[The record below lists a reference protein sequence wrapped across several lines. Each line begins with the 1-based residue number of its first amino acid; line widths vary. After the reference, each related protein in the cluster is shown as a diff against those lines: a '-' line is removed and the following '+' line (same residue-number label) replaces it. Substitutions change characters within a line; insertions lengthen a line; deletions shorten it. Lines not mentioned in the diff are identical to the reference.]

1 MISTRRNRL
10 WSLLDGIDD
19 GLSSTDLTMVSPR
32 QTQMMIYPDG
42 INPRL
47 FRTKHRPSYLLDW
60 TRYRWD
66 TDISYLRGD
75 LSGLLVTKEN
85 AITLVDQ
92 ESYGIIESTHVDN
105 LSYDYLLLVPSHDYY
120 SFDGKS
126 SWTGRDTTNFGVTSL
141 KSDGSVE
148 EYYHDLDVVKLS
160 SASSHSVETF
170 RNVQR
175 GIAHLMQNPYSLNCV
190 RIHTSYLACSD
201 PFERELL

>member
-1 MISTRRNRL
+1 M
-10 WSLLDGIDD
+10 WSIKQQDLAMKEKLSKMKLLDSLIAKQEPLADYEEA
-19 GLSSTDLTMVSPR
+19 LKKKL
-32 QTQMMIYPDG
+32 
-42 INPRL
+42 INEL
-47 FRTKHRPSYLLDW
+47 ITKHRPSYLLDW

-190 RIHTSYLACSD
+190 NLVS
-201 PFERELL
+201 ELRHFILSLF